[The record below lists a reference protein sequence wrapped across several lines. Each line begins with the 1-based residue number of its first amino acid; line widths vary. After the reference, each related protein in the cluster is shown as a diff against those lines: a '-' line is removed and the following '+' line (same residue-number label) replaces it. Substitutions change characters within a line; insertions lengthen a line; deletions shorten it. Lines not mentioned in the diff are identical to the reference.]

1 MLQAYMTSSQTLD
14 ASFSRSEINW
24 FRKLYCLTMLAEY
37 ILLSEKWGKKKK
49 KINDTEILR

>member
-1 MLQAYMTSSQTLD
+1 MLQAYMTGSQTLD

-37 ILLSEKWGKKKK
+37 ILLSEKWGKKKVIDK
-49 KINDTEILR
+49 EILR